1 MMAGDM
7 ECRKMM
13 GYLYELPDQFHSSLE
28 LEFDFIEGYRRD
40 YRNIVVTGLGLPLG
54 GYPP

>member
-7 ECRKMM
+7 NAEKMM

-28 LEFDFIEGYRRD
+28 LGEGREQ
-40 YRNIVVTGLGLPLG
+40 P
-54 GYPP
+54 

>member
-7 ECRKMM
+7 NAEKMM

-40 YRNIVVTGLGLPLG
+40 YRNIVVTLGGLPLV